1 MKFYDH
7 VNDITAVGR
16 RMTSQEI
23 AFGIRLKHG
32 TYLKVTVVKS
42 NSYRVF
48 YNSDDRTVVAHHPK
62 ADYIDVTA
70 TILET
75 AILFLTG
82 EHAYLEEDE

>member
-7 VNDITAVGR
+7 VNHITVTGRQATCYEMIFSVNFTGDMYFTVSISKDDVYRICYNPSR
-16 RMTSQEI
+16 RM
-23 AFGIRLKHG
+23 
-32 TYLKVTVVKS
+32 
-42 NSYRVF
+42 
-48 YNSDDRTVVAHHPK
+48 VVARHPK
-62 ADYIDVTA
+62 ADYIDVMA

>member
-7 VNDITAVGR
+7 VNNITAVGCR
-16 RMTSQEI
+16 TTNQET
-23 AFGIRLKHG
+23 AFDIRLKYG
-32 TYLKVTVVKS
+32 THLKVTVLKS
-42 NSYRVF
+42 NFYRIS

-62 ADYIDVTA
+62 ADYIDVMA

>member
-7 VNDITAVGR
+7 VNNITAVGL
-16 RMTSQEI
+16 RMTSNETN
-23 AFGIRLKHG
+23 FGIRLTHG
-32 TYLKVTVVKS
+32 TYFKVTVLKS
-42 NSYRVF
+42 NFYRIF
-48 YNSDDRTVVAHHPK
+48 YNSDDRTVVVHHPK
-62 ADYIDVTA
+62 ADYIDVMA